1 MLRITKDGVPSL
13 RAPSKEVPLP
23 LEDRDR
29 KLLTDMLEHLKES
42 QDASFR
48 EKHPAVREGIGLA
61 APQAGVNRRL
71 LVIHYPKDEEGNYQ
85 TYCLANPEIVS
96 QSVKECYLESGEGC
110 LSVDK
115 EHPGY
120 SYRSY
125 RIKVEAYDALLG
137 QKVLIKAIGFDAIV
151 LQHEI
156 DHLDGIL
163 FYDRIDKKDPFLK
176 KPGAV
181 AL

>member
-1 MLRITKDGVPSL
+1 MLRITKDGVASL

-23 LEDRDR
+23 LEEKDR
-29 KLLTDMLEHLKES
+29 KLLMEMLEHLRES
-42 QDASFR
+42 QDESFR
-48 EKHPAVREGIGLA
+48 EKHPSMREGIGLA
-61 APQAGVNRRL
+61 APQVGVNRRL
-71 LVIHYPKDEEGNYQ
+71 LVIHYPKDEEGNFQ
-85 TYCLANPEIVS
+85 TYCLANPRIVS
-96 QSVKECYLESGEGC
+96 ESVKECYLESGEGC

-120 SYRSY
+120 SYRKY
-125 RIKVEAYDALLG
+125 RIRVEAYDAL
-137 QKVLIKAIGFDAIV
+137 QDKEVLIKAMGFDAVV

-176 KPGAV
+176 KPGAI